1 MTPAA
6 MSASALHSDAA
17 AMRRK
22 ASELVFSIAWNDDAI
37 AKPADCLDDVRRH
50 LLAQPAD
57 ENLDRVRVAI
67 EVLIVE
73 MLDQLSAGD
82 DPIAVVHEVFEH
94 AILVRSELH
103 RIAVDGHLAG
113 AAVETRLDSRAGKVT
128 VDGNPVKLTSHEYR
142 VLEYLMHHRDRVV
155 SRTELIEHLYDQDFD
170 RDSNTIEV
178 FVGRLRKKMSAD
190 IIETVRGL
198 GYRIVVPG
206 NAEN

>member
-113 AAVETRLDSRAGKVT
+113 AAVETHRPNLD
-128 VDGNPVKLTSHEYR
+128 L
-142 VLEYLMHHRDRVV
+142 
-155 SRTELIEHLYDQDFD
+155 
-170 RDSNTIEV
+170 
-178 FVGRLRKKMSAD
+178 VGRMPGGAAHQRTDAGQHLLDMK
-190 IIETVRGL
+190 GL
-198 GYRIVVPG
+198 GDIVVG
-206 NAEN
+206 AGVNAPH